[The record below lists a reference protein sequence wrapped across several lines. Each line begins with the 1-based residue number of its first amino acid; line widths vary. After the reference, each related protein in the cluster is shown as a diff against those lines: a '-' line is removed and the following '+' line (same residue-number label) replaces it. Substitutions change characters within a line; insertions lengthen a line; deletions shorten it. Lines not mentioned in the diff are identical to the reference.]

1 MKKLINFFKDEDGLE
16 TVEYAVMGGLL
27 VVAITAA
34 ITALSGAVG
43 GEFGRLTG
51 IITDNGAD

>member
-1 MKKLINFFKDEDGLE
+1 MKKLIDFFKDEDGLE

-34 ITALSGAVG
+34 LTLLSGAIG
-43 GEFGRLTG
+43 AEFTRLTG
-51 IITDNGAD
+51 IITDNG